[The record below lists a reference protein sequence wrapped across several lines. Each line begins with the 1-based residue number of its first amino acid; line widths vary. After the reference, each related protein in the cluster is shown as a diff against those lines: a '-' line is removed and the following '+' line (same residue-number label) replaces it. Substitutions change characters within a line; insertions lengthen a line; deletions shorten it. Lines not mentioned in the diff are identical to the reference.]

1 MIHVTAALAATLLA
15 QAPTAPRPAQQPAA
29 AAAPSSE
36 AVAERDLLDLCAGSL
51 GGAEARLR
59 ELSSSAR
66 GRAGEAAVRAGL
78 LDGTATLTRSLHG
91 CAEALRTLARK
102 QEARLPGST
111 TRPRQ
116 GFPLGLVGHLQ
127 DLDRQLEWARHA
139 RQGLQA
145 AADHHDRPVREL
157 LEILSKVV
165 KNEQEAQSALSREV
179 P

>member
-1 MIHVTAALAATLLA
+1 MIHLSALLAAALLA
-15 QAPTAPRPAQQPAA
+15 QVPSPAPPATEAA
-29 AAAPSSE
+29 I
-36 AVAERDLLDLCAGSL
+36 ERDLLDLCSTSL
-51 GGAEARLR
+51 GGADALLR
-59 ELSSSAR
+59 ELASSAR
-66 GRAGEAAVRAGL
+66 GRDGEAAVRRTV
-78 LDGTATLTRSLHG
+78 LDRTEPLARSLHG